1 MRRVNGTFYAFE
13 SGAYRAL
20 WVNSALM
27 LTVMHLAF
35 TAHATVAFE
44 ITGKNSSVGI
54 ISFAIGLA
62 LLLTTP
68 IAGTVADRMSKRL
81 LMLVCQSFFIVMAV
95 SLAALLYADVLT
107 IGLMC
112 VMTFLFGCGVSL
124 FWPAIT
130 AWTGDVVDLDKQA
143 NGAAL
148 FQISLNLTR
157 SFAPF
162 AGAALL
168 SWGAI
173 GLGGTY
179 VAVTVVIA
187 LAIASVTFIPK
198 PKAPVVT
205 AHRRS
210 VSEDIKLGL
219 SHVMGT
225 PKLKVAMTSFVVI
238 ILMAF
243 SIMIVLPAFAK
254 DVLGAGDAGF
264 GIMFGTHA
272 IGGLVAG
279 LFVAGKAS
287 SPHLN
292 RLLFLSSIFLGLS
305 ISATAF
311 APDFPTALV
320 GIFFVGAGA
329 GAFQT
334 LIMAAILRASA
345 PEYFGRVVALTNIGW
360 ALNNLFGLL
369 LGIVADLTTERA
381 ALCGLG
387 LLLAA
392 TSLGMWAWARQS
404 DEREAAPISI
414 PVTAN

>member
-1 MRRVNGTFYAFE
+1 
-13 SGAYRAL
+13 
-20 WVNSALM
+20 
-27 LTVMHLAF
+27 
-35 TAHATVAFE
+35 
-44 ITGKNSSVGI
+44 
-54 ISFAIGLA
+54 
-62 LLLTTP
+62 
-68 IAGTVADRMSKRL
+68 
-81 LMLVCQSFFIVMAV
+81 
-95 SLAALLYADVLT
+95 
-107 IGLMC
+107 
-112 VMTFLFGCGVSL
+112 VSL
-124 FWPAIT
+124 FWPVIT
-130 AWTGDVVDLDKQA
+130 AWMGDVVDQDKQA

-187 LAIASVTFIPK
+187 LAIASVAFIPK
-198 PKAPVVT
+198 PKAP
-205 AHRRS
+205 AFSAEKRS
-210 VSEDIKLGL
+210 VSEDIRLGVA
-219 SHVMGT
+219 HVMGT
-225 PKLKVAMTSFVVI
+225 LRLKVAMISFVVI

-272 IGGLVAG
+272 IGGLIAG

-292 RLLFLSSIFLGLS
+292 RLLFLSAIFLGLA
-305 ISATAF
+305 ISAMAF
-311 APDFPTALV
+311 SPNFALGLV

-345 PEYFGRVVALTNIGW
+345 PEYFGRVVALTNVGW

-369 LGIVADLTTERA
+369 LGIVADVTTERTA
-381 ALCGLG
+381 MFGLG
-387 LLLAA
+387 LLLTA
-392 TSLGMWAWARQS
+392 TSVVMWGWAKRS
-404 DEREAAPISI
+404 DEREGLVVAV
-414 PVTAN
+414 PVTRSAEAS